1 VSGFITPWTLPHK
14 TPQPEKTQ
22 RPEAPPERN
31 PPSQSSDRP
40 REGTDQPPPESPE
53 YYLG

>member
-1 VSGFITPWTLPHK
+1 VSGYITPWTLPSK
-14 TPQPEKTQ
+14 TPQPDKTQ
-22 RPEAPPERN
+22 RPETPPAD

-40 REGTDQPPPESPE
+40 REGKDQPPPESPE